1 MESLYNNAK
10 FIFEQNKSL
19 SNLEVELRLG
29 KKSTNMFDT
38 NIGEQK
44 FLKIKQALDNFT
56 DWEKVETSNIS
67 SYFLKNI
74 RYNVNDDTDESETIM
89 KKKIKHFDQVL
100 PEQPLDVRFAIAQE
114 IPQPAPDLDNIEMDF
129 MRCKSR
135 TSYIRK
141 NLTIDLTIV
150 NGQPE
155 DMDDE
160 FDNSYEVE
168 LEIID
173 PTKVTND
180 KTFYNIIYKVFCIL
194 KTL

>member
-1 MESLYNNAK
+1 MESLYNNT
-10 FIFEQNKSL
+10 KSVFKRNQSL
-19 SNLEVELRLG
+19 PNLEVELRLG
-29 KKSTNMFDT
+29 KKSTTMFDT

-44 FLKIKQALDNFT
+44 FTKIKQALDNFK

-74 RYNVNDDTDESETIM
+74 RYNVNDDTDESETIA
-89 KKKIKHFDQVL
+89 KKKIKHVDQIL
-100 PEQPLDVRFAIAQE
+100 PGMPLDVRFAVAQE
-114 IPQPAPDLDNIEMDF
+114 IPQPEPNLDEVEMDF

-141 NLTIDLTIV
+141 NVSIDMTIV

-160 FDNSYEVE
+160 SDNSYEVE
-168 LEIID
+168 IEIID
-173 PTKVTND
+173 PSLVKND
-180 KTFYNIIYKVFCIL
+180 KMFYNIIYKVCCIL

>member
-19 SNLEVELRLG
+19 PNLEVELRLG
-29 KKSTNMFDT
+29 KKNTSMFDT

-44 FLKIKQALDNFT
+44 FLKIKQALDNFN

-100 PEQPLDVRFAIAQE
+100 PGQPLDVRFAVAQE
-114 IPQPAPDLDNIEMDF
+114 IPQPEPDLDNIEMDF

-141 NLTIDLTIV
+141 NLSIDLTIV

-160 FDNSYEVE
+160 SDNSYEVE

>member
-19 SNLEVELRLG
+19 PNLEVELRLG
-29 KKSTNMFDT
+29 KKNTNMFDT
-38 NIGEQK
+38 NIGEKK
-44 FLKIKQALDNFT
+44 FLKIKQALDNFNG
-56 DWEKVETSNIS
+56 WEKVETSNIS

-74 RYNVNDDTDESETIM
+74 RYNVNDDTDASETII

-100 PEQPLDVRFAIAQE
+100 PDQPLDIRFAIAQE
-114 IPQPAPDLDNIEMDF
+114 IPQPEPDLDNVEMDF

-141 NLTIDLTIV
+141 NLSIDLTIV

-160 FDNSYEVE
+160 YDNSYEVE

>member
-19 SNLEVELRLG
+19 PNLEVELRLG
-29 KKSTNMFDT
+29 KKNTSMFDT
-38 NIGEQK
+38 NIGEKK
-44 FLKIKQALDNFT
+44 FLKIKQALDNFN
-56 DWEKVETSNIS
+56 DWEKVEKSNIS

-74 RYNVNDDTDESETIM
+74 RYNVNDDTDASETIT

-100 PEQPLDVRFAIAQE
+100 PDQPLDIRFAIAQE
-114 IPQPAPDLDNIEMDF
+114 IPQPEPDLDNVEMDF

-141 NLTIDLTIV
+141 NLSIDLTIV

-160 FDNSYEVE
+160 SDNSYEVE

>member
-19 SNLEVELRLG
+19 PNLEVELRLG
-29 KKSTNMFDT
+29 KKNTNMFAT
-38 NIGEQK
+38 NIGEKK
-44 FLKIKQALDNFT
+44 FLKIKQALDNFNG
-56 DWEKVETSNIS
+56 WEKVETSNIS

-74 RYNVNDDTDESETIM
+74 RYNVNDDTDASETII

-100 PEQPLDVRFAIAQE
+100 PDQPLDIRFAIAQE
-114 IPQPAPDLDNIEMDF
+114 IPQPEPDLDNVEMDF

-141 NLTIDLTIV
+141 NLSIDLTIV

-160 FDNSYEVE
+160 YDNSYEVE

>member
-19 SNLEVELRLG
+19 PNLEVELRLG
-29 KKSTNMFDT
+29 KKNTSMFDT

-44 FLKIKQALDNFT
+44 FLKIKQALDNFN
-56 DWEKVETSNIS
+56 DWEKIETSNIS

-100 PEQPLDVRFAIAQE
+100 PEQPLDVRFAVAQE
-114 IPQPAPDLDNIEMDF
+114 IPQPEPDLDNVEMDF

-141 NLTIDLTIV
+141 NLSIDLTIV

-160 FDNSYEVE
+160 SDNSYEVE

>member
-1 MESLYNNAK
+1 MDSLYNNAK
-10 FIFEQNKSL
+10 SIFEQNKSL
-19 SNLEVELRLG
+19 PNLEVELRLG

-38 NIGEQK
+38 NVGEQK
-44 FLKIKQALDNFT
+44 FMKIKQALDNFKE
-56 DWEKVETSNIS
+56 WEKVETSNVS

-74 RYNVNDDTDESETIM
+74 RYNVNEDTDESETIM
-89 KKKIKHFDQVL
+89 KKKITHFDQIL
-100 PEQPLDVRFAIAQE
+100 PDQALDVRFAVAQE
-114 IPQPAPDLDNIEMDF
+114 IPQPEPDFDNVEMDF
-129 MRCKSR
+129 VRSKCR

-141 NLTIDLTIV
+141 NISIDLTIV
-150 NGQPE
+150 TGQPE

-160 FDNSYEVE
+160 SDNSYEIE
-168 LEIID
+168 IEIID